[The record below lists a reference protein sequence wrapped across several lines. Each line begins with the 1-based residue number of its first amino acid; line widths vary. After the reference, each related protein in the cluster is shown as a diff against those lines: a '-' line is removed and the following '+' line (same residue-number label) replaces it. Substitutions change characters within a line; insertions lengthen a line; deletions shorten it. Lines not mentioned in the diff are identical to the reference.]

1 MAAYDGT
8 NQGVSGGTQYVLVQ
22 MPENDTGPQP
32 PQWMPVDQFQA
43 AAQQGGQAISPS
55 QASSPPPSGGVAV
68 TPLGAI
74 SSAPMGIQGQ
84 VFQDA
89 SGNIYA
95 ASAGFSGATGQ
106 YQQIGNVSSGVT
118 LPATGQT
125 VSASVLQSNINS
137 TSVAAQQAQNSG
149 ISPSDLAMLTA
160 LGIGGAGA
168 LGFLGGSAAVPAGT
182 VGATAADTGVSAAT
196 GGAVGGTGATAA
208 DLGGALSGS
217 AVDPLTG
224 LPASGIQST
233 IDSLGTSAGT
243 GLPDLGTGAATTAG
257 MAGTSTG
264 IPLIDN
270 AVSNT
275 GVNLANSAGASLPG
289 LGSAPTLPELGGA
302 ASVATAA
309 NALSGGTS
317 SGTGTGSG
325 SSSGGSGLGS
335 LAGISALVPGLAMIG
350 SVAAGNKG
358 ADTSNLSNI
367 ANELGTM
374 AGSNIPDTSGLAADA
389 AALTGPNSTEAL
401 LTSQANSLI
410 PSVSTGSLPPGAQTL
425 VNNALNDATN
435 SIKSKYAQLGLTGS
449 TMESQELASAN
460 SQAQAQSFQYAQ
472 QLTNTG
478 ISDAAAA
485 TSDINSAAAIQ
496 TNIINAGLSAS
507 GLSATELGT
516 SATIYNDILQSQVAQ
531 DIALQTAL
539 ANFASA
545 SAIGVGLAASGS
557 GGSSASGLV
566 SSLSGLGSGISNL
579 VSSAGSGLSSLV
591 SSL

>member
-1 MAAYDGT
+1 MATSFDGT
-8 NQGVSGGTQYVLVQ
+8 QATQ
-22 MPENDTGPQP
+22 
-32 PQWMPVDQFQA
+32 
-43 AAQQGGQAISPS
+43 
-55 QASSPPPSGGVAV
+55 
-68 TPLGAI
+68 
-74 SSAPMGIQGQ
+74 
-84 VFQDA
+84 
-89 SGNIYA
+89 
-95 ASAGFSGATGQ
+95 
-106 YQQIGNVSSGVT
+106 
-118 LPATGQT
+118 
-125 VSASVLQSNINS
+125 
-137 TSVAAQQAQNSG
+137 
-149 ISPSDLAMLTA
+149 
-160 LGIGGAGA
+160 
-168 LGFLGGSAAVPAGT
+168 
-182 VGATAADTGVSAAT
+182 AT
-196 GGAVGGTGATAA
+196 GGAPTTWAEMMQYYTGPQAIQGEGSPTGTQQAKTVNIPGIGVVQFDTDGQGNIFAKRGNPDGTVTTYGSGGASGAIAQKTAAPESNLQSMLGDIKGIAPVALAAVGGELLAGSGAAGAGLDQVAGAGLDAGTAGSTSTLGGLVDSTTA
-208 DLGGALSGS
+208 PALGGAAG
-217 AVDPLTG
+217 TG
-224 LPASGIQST
+224 GADAIGST
-233 IDSLGTSAGT
+233 INSFGSSVGT
-243 GLPDLGTGAATTAG
+243 GLPDLGTGAALTPG
-257 MAGTSTG
+257 MAGTASG

-289 LGSAPTLPELGGA
+289 LGSAPSLPELGGA

-317 SGTGTGSG
+317 SGTGTGTGSG

-374 AGSNIPDTSGLAADA
+374 AGSNKPDTSGLAADA
-389 AALTGPNSTEAL
+389 AALTGPGSTEAL

-410 PSVSTGSLPPGAQTL
+410 PSVSTGNLPPGAQTL

-460 SQAQAQSFQYAQ
+460 AQAQAQSFQYAQ

-478 ISDAAAA
+478 LSEASAA

-507 GLSATELGT
+507 GLSATELGM
-516 SATIYNDILQSQVAQ
+516 SATIYNDILTQQVAQ
-531 DIALQTAL
+531 DTALQQAL

-545 SAIGVGLAASGS
+545 SAIGVGLAASGG
-557 GGSSASGLV
+557 GGSTGSGLV
-566 SSLSGLGSGISNL
+566 SSLSGLGSGLSSMLGSLGTGVSNL
-579 VSSAGSGLSSLV
+579 FSSATT
-591 SSL
+591 